1 MADAYKGLTVRLGAD
16 TTALS
21 KALRSAKGEVSGV
34 AGELRRL
41 ERALKLDP
49 GNAKLL
55 AQQQEDYRRQLASTK
70 KQLDILRQAEREI
83 GKEGMSSE
91 QWTRLQ
97 ADIAMAEQKVKG
109 YEQALRDAGVQQK
122 ARESHTGRLAQALQD
137 FGDK

>member
-55 AQQQEDYRRQLASTK
+55 AQQQEDYRQAASH
-70 KQLDILRQAEREI
+70 RRR
-83 GKEGMSSE
+83 SSS
-91 QWTRLQ
+91 TSSDRPS
-97 ADIAMAEQKVKG
+97 
-109 YEQALRDAGVQQK
+109 
-122 ARESHTGRLAQALQD
+122 AR
-137 FGDK
+137 